1 MTSIQIRSSRRL
13 HRQRGNTLTGIIIGL
28 IVGLVIAVVVALAI
42 TKGSTPFTDK
52 GKQGK
57 MAEPT
62 AGQATDPNKP
72 LYSNKEA
79 ALKANKEITG
89 KKGSDDPLG
98 DAVAKMDNTAAP
110 KPAPPAAPATPTA
123 PAPPAAAPVP
133 AKAEVKVVAAAP
145 AAAEPEDKIIYFL
158 QAGAFRDLDDAEN
171 TRAKLALLGFEAAIS
186 EKANDSGL
194 LYRVRIGPFAQVETM
209 NKARAKL
216 IDSGID
222 VAIVKNQK

>member
-1 MTSIQIRSSRRL
+1 MTSNAPNTL
-13 HRQRGNTLTGIIIGL
+13 LRQRGNTLTGIIIGL

-52 GKQGK
+52 TGKLGK

-62 AGQATDPNKP
+62 AGQTSDPNKP

-79 ALKANKEITG
+79 ALKANKELSA

-98 DAVAKMDNTAAP
+98 DAVAAMDGA
-110 KPAPPAAPATPTA
+110 KPAPAPAAKP
-123 PAPPAAAPVP
+123 
-133 AKAEVKVVAAAP
+133 AEVKVALAAAP
-145 AAAEPEDKIIYFL
+145 DEVEEKIVYFL
-158 QAGAFRDLDDAEN
+158 QAGAFRDIDDAEN

-186 EKANDSGL
+186 EKANDNGVL
-194 LYRVRIGPFAQVETM
+194 FRVRIGPFAQVETM